1 MKKKSQNNP
10 ATKQRQMVTISEA
23 KLEELITKIVAK
35 RLNEDSSFNAIR
47 TLTVDAQHAALKF
60 ENDIVKALNLVDPNT
75 MGEVEQDVYAHVMA
89 DLHQTFANAVANAAR
104 AVSRLPKNPT
114 QDKPQDKSKAGS
126 SPVTA
131 VKKDLPTLG

>member
-1 MKKKSQNNP
+1 MKRKTNSMP
-10 ATKQRQMVTISEA
+10 PKQKQMVTISEA

-114 QDKPQDKSKAGS
+114 QDKPQDKSSKAA
-126 SPVTA
+126 PAANA